1 MLPPFLKKNDKVA
14 IVSPSGCIDSGSIDE
29 AVKCL
34 QTWDLQAI
42 VGQYAKEKNGR
53 FAGTVEQRTFD
64 LQAAL
69 DDKEIKAIFCSR
81 GGYGLIQIV
90 DGLDFSYFE
99 LYPKWLIGFSDIT
112 VLHNVASAI
121 DVASCHSS
129 MAKLLAKYKEGNKE
143 LATLK
148 ELLFG
153 ELPQYTIEN
162 HPLNRQGRAKGL
174 LTGGNLSVL
183 YSLRGTH
190 YEIDTY
196 EKILFLEDIGEKP
209 YHIDRMMHN
218 LKIGGMLENLAGLIV
233 GQFSDCE
240 EDPLMGKSV
249 YELIADAVS
258 EYDYPVCFNF
268 PAGHV
273 EVNLPLV
280 LGAEVKLQVN
290 DKVQLNY

>member
-14 IVSPSGCIDSGSIDE
+14 IVSPSGCIDPLYIDE
-29 AVKCL
+29 AVSCL
-34 QTWDLQAI
+34 QSWDLQPI

-53 FAGTVEQRTFD
+53 FAGTTVQRTAD

-69 DDKEIKAIFCSR
+69 DDKEIKAILCSR
-81 GGYGLIQIV
+81 GGYGVIQII

-112 VLHNVASAI
+112 ALHNVATAI

-129 MAKLLAKYKEGNKE
+129 MVKLLAKYKEENKE
-143 LATLK
+143 LQLLK
-148 ELLFG
+148 DLLFG
-153 ELPQYTIEN
+153 ELPQYVIDM
-162 HPLNRQGRAKGL
+162 HPLNRKGKAKGIL
-174 LTGGNLSVL
+174 AGGNLSVL

-196 EKILFLEDIGEKP
+196 GKILFLEDIGEKP

-218 LKIGGMLENLAGLIV
+218 LKIGGLLEHLAGLVV
-233 GQFSDCE
+233 GQFSDYE

-258 EYDYPVCFNF
+258 EYDYPVCFDF

-273 EVNLPLV
+273 DVNSPLV
-280 LGAEVKLQVN
+280 LGAEVSFEVSE
-290 DKVQLNY
+290 KVILKY